1 MVLANG
7 LLGTPYAKT
16 TYGLLRGPSRFSVR
30 AVIDPDQAG
39 RDAGELVD
47 GRPRSVPVLRS
58 LADAVEEVD
67 AELEVCVVG
76 VATVGGVLP
85 PALRADLLAAARL
98 GMTLVNGMHELLTDD
113 PELQAICRQ
122 SGAEIVDIRR
132 PKPIDEMRFWTGE
145 VLDLRCLRVAVLGTD
160 CAVGKRTTATR
171 LWRDCNESGLEAA
184 LLYTG
189 QTGWLQGFE
198 HGFILDATPNDFVC
212 GELERALVGCQRLD
226 DPDLVL
232 IEGQSGLR
240 NPSGPCGS
248 ELVLGAGAHGVILQ
262 HVPGRRYYK
271 GLEVRSLR
279 IPTLDSEVALIESLG
294 APVWGI
300 TINPEG
306 LEPAAAESE
315 KARLRRLL
323 SRPVVDP
330 FVDGVEPLVDRIAA
344 EMKARN
350 E

>member
-1 MVLANG
+1 MV
-7 LLGTPYAKT
+7 
-16 TYGLLRGPSRFSVR
+16 
-30 AVIDPDQAG
+30 
-39 RDAGELVD
+39 
-47 GRPRSVPVLRS
+47 RS
-58 LADAVEEVD
+58 LTEALEEID

-85 PALRADLLAAARL
+85 PALRTDLIAAAHL
-98 GMTLVNGMHELLTDD
+98 GMTLVNGMHELLADD
-113 PELQAICRQ
+113 PDLQAVCRN
-122 SGAEIVDIRR
+122 SGAKIIDIRR
-132 PKPIDEMRFWTGE
+132 PKSIGEMRFWTGE
-145 VLDLRCLRVAVLGTD
+145 VLDLRSLRVAVLGID

-171 LWRDCNESGLEAA
+171 LWRHCNDSGLKAA
-184 LLYTG
+184 FLYTG

-212 GELERALVGCQRLD
+212 GELERALIGCQRVD

-248 ELVLGAGAHGVILQ
+248 ELVLAAGAHGVILQ
-262 HVPGRRYYK
+262 HVPGRQYYE
-271 GLEVRSLR
+271 GLDERRLCL
-279 IPTLDSEVALIESLG
+279 PTIESEVAVVESLG
-294 APVWGI
+294 APVWAV

-315 KARLRRLL
+315 KARLRRVL

-330 FVDGVEPLVDRIAA
+330 LVDGVEPLVDCIAA
-344 EMKARN
+344 EMKARS